1 MNKALYFGIG
11 AILGAAGGSVAT
23 YFVTKEMFAQQ
34 AAEEIEA
41 YAEHCEDRIEQMRL
55 KYSGAEVEEEEETEK
70 HSNDPEEEAINRNA
84 GVKKYHHQLESISSY
99 GSNNIFTTPQSEKEK
114 HAVSKQIS
122 EITEREFMEQELEGY
137 EKQTFDIWLG
147 DDEDIVALWGYGT
160 DNETDVEDRFGKSL
174 AYIIGEENA
183 TYDALL
189 SMCNDEDRT
198 GVLYF
203 RNEAMKMDIEVAIHD
218 SREDDYPATNI
229 SK

>member
-1 MNKALYFGIG
+1 
-11 AILGAAGGSVAT
+11 
-23 YFVTKEMFAQQ
+23 
-34 AAEEIEA
+34 
-41 YAEHCEDRIEQMRL
+41 
-55 KYSGAEVEEEEETEK
+55 
-70 HSNDPEEEAINRNA
+70 
-84 GVKKYHHQLESISSY
+84 
-99 GSNNIFTTPQSEKEK
+99 
-114 HAVSKQIS
+114 
-122 EITEREFMEQELEGY
+122 MEQELEGY

-183 TYDALL
+183 TYDSLL
-189 SMCNDEDRT
+189 SMCNDDDRT